1 VTAALIFAFT
11 YVAFSVG
18 RVPGLRSDRLAAVV
32 VGGALL
38 IALGAL
44 SFSEAQASVDG
55 ATLALLFAMMVLS
68 AALDVSGSFALVGW
82 WVTKRARSPLALLVA
97 ISVASAVLSAFLIN
111 DVVCIAFTPLVLHIA
126 DALDRDARPYLIA
139 LATSSNIGSVAT
151 VTGNPQNI
159 LIASLSHIPY
169 GHFAAALAPIAGLSL
184 VANVFLLWLVHR
196 RALGGPFAAQIAA
209 EKPVA
214 YERWV
219 WKAGL
224 VTLGVLVAFVVGVP
238 PVIAAL
244 LGASAMLL
252 TRAVNPTRLYV
263 RVDWT
268 LLALFIG
275 LFVVVAGVEK
285 AGIAE
290 KLLRVVEPLHPES
303 VWGLTVIAA
312 IMSNLAS
319 NVPAV
324 MVLKSLVPHLPHAG
338 SAWLTLAMA
347 STLAGNLTLPG
358 SLATIIVVERAKG
371 RTSISF
377 LDFLKVGLPSGL
389 VSLAIGAAWLSW
401 RTPMAVVLPSMSA
414 P

>member
-1 VTAALIFAFT
+1 VTPTLIFIFT

-32 VGGALL
+32 VGAALL
-38 IALGAL
+38 IALRAL

-68 AALDVSGSFALVGW
+68 AALDLSGSFALVGW

-111 DVVCIAFTPLVLHIA
+111 DVVCIAFTPLVLQIA
-126 DALDRDARPYLIA
+126 KALDRDARPYLLA

-159 LIASLSHIPY
+159 LIASLSHVSY
-169 GHFAAALAPIAGLSL
+169 ADFAAELAPVAAMSL
-184 VANVFLLWLVHR
+184 AANVAILWLFHR
-196 RALGGPFAAQIAA
+196 RTLGAPFIAQIATK
-209 EKPVA
+209 KPAV
-214 YERWV
+214 YRRWV
-219 WKAGL
+219 WKSTL
-224 VTLGVLVAFVVGVP
+224 VTAGVLVAFIAGVP

-244 LGASAMLL
+244 VGASAMLL
-252 TRAVNPTRLYV
+252 TRAVNPKRLYV

-268 LLALFIG
+268 LLALFTG

-290 KLLRVVEPLHPES
+290 KLLVALGPLHPES
-303 VWGLTVIAA
+303 VWGLTA
-312 IMSNLAS
+312 ITAIVSNVAS

-324 MVLKSLVPHLPHAG
+324 MVLKSLVPHLPHAS

-371 RTSISF
+371 GASISF

-389 VSLAIGAAWLSW
+389 VSLAIGAAWLSF
-401 RTPMAVVLPSMSA
+401 RMPVAVVVPSIA
-414 P
+414 VP

>member
-1 VTAALIFAFT
+1 VGNETRPQPARAARRDLGRLGRA
-11 YVAFSVG
+11 VG
-18 RVPGLRSDRLAAVV
+18 VPHQRRRLHRVHAARPPHCR
-32 VGGALL
+32 
-38 IALGAL
+38 
-44 SFSEAQASVDG
+44 
-55 ATLALLFAMMVLS
+55 
-68 AALDVSGSFALVGW
+68 
-82 WVTKRARSPLALLVA
+82 RARSRRAPVPHRARD
-97 ISVASAVLSAFLIN
+97 VLEHRERR
-111 DVVCIAFTPLVLHIA
+111 DG
-126 DALDRDARPYLIA
+126 DREPAKYPHR
-139 LATSSNIGSVAT
+139 
-151 VTGNPQNI
+151 
-159 LIASLSHIPY
+159 SLSHIPY

-224 VTLGVLVAFVVGVP
+224 VTLGVLVAFVVGSPRHRRAPRRVGDAAHARRQPDAPLRARRLDP
-238 PVIAAL
+238 PRAL
-244 LGASAMLL
+244 H
-252 TRAVNPTRLYV
+252 
-263 RVDWT
+263 W
-268 LLALFIG
+268 ALRRG
-275 LFVVVAGVEK
+275 RGRREG
-285 AGIAE
+285 GIAE

-371 RTSISF
+371 GRRSRSSIS
-377 LDFLKVGLPSGL
+377 LKWGYPAGSSASRSARHGSRGAHRWRSC
-389 VSLAIGAAWLSW
+389 SL
-401 RTPMAVVLPSMSA
+401 R
-414 P
+414 